1 MKFSILDI
9 ETTGFSPR
17 QGDRIIEI
25 SIVNTDF
32 EGNVADTYETLI
44 NPQRDMG
51 ACWVHGISAEMVVDA
66 PLFEE
71 VYEDILEMIDESVIV
86 AHNARFDLKFLNHE
100 MERVGAGIGSLDG
113 ICTLVLSKGLFPG
126 LPSYKLQTLCEYFDI
141 EMKGAHSAYGDSIST
156 KELFRELKTRY
167 IAEYGHENFRLN
179 LVDNLLVRHSL
190 PKAKRVR
197 KEYKRRHAHNK
208 TEKRN
213 NHLREMLL
221 RLPNRS
227 RSANL
232 PVQEYLNILD
242 EILADRIVTEE
253 ESEKL
258 LVLSEDYE
266 ISHEEAIDIHEEY
279 LRRLVRVYLLDQVI
293 TESEYSD
300 LIKVAKILGI
310 EDKLA
315 LIIEL
320 EKASLR
326 SFVGDPTGK
335 KEEIV
340 GKSVCFT
347 GQLNST
353 INGEQIGRDRA
364 QEIALEK
371 GLKIKSGVSGKLD
384 FLVVADPHTQSSK
397 ARKARTLG
405 VRACL

>member
-25 SIVNTDF
+25 SIINTDL

-51 ACWVHGISAEMVVDA
+51 ACWVHGITAEMVADA

-86 AHNARFDLKFLNHE
+86 AHNARFDLRFLNHE
-100 MERVGAGIGSLDG
+100 MERAGAGISALDG
-113 ICTLVLSKGLFPG
+113 ICTLGLSRGLFPG

-141 EMKGAHSAYGDSIST
+141 EMKEAHSAYGDSVST
-156 KELFRELKTRY
+156 RELFRELKDKY
-167 IAEYGHENFRLN
+167 IAEYGYENFRLN
-179 LVDNLLVRHSL
+179 LVDNLLVRHGL
-190 PKAKRVR
+190 LKGKTHRR
-197 KEYKRRHAHNK
+197 EYKRGHAHNRN
-208 TEKRN
+208 EKRN
-213 NHLREMLL
+213 HHLREMLL

-253 ESEKL
+253 ESAKL
-258 LVLSEDYE
+258 LALSEDYG

-293 TESEYSD
+293 TENEYAD
-300 LIKVAKILGI
+300 LIKVSKILGI

-320 EKASLR
+320 EKANLS
-326 SFVGDPTGK
+326 SFDGESAGR
-335 KEEIV
+335 KEDR
-340 GKSVCFT
+340 KSV
-347 GQLNST
+347 
-353 INGEQIGRDRA
+353 
-364 QEIALEK
+364 
-371 GLKIKSGVSGKLD
+371 V
-384 FLVVADPHTQSSK
+384 
-397 ARKARTLG
+397 
-405 VRACL
+405 